1 MKGAK
6 RDVERRKERQELK
19 REEKETEEKSREE
32 RGKMMERET
41 DEKIRIEEDMNRK
54 KMHRKWVMIK
64 KRKQKQNVKS
74 KKTFSQIKLYELC
87 AIEQG
92 EHKTTVQHS
101 AKGPEDLILNIR
113 IICNRS
119 ITLAINKKG
128 NPRLNMTSIL

>member
-41 DEKIRIEEDMNRK
+41 DEKIRIEEDINRK

-64 KRKQKQNVKS
+64 KNKTKTKCQK
-74 KKTFSQIKLYELC
+74 
-87 AIEQG
+87 
-92 EHKTTVQHS
+92 
-101 AKGPEDLILNIR
+101 
-113 IICNRS
+113 
-119 ITLAINKKG
+119 
-128 NPRLNMTSIL
+128 